1 MLKPVHKR
9 RHWQLALLFALVL
22 FAQQQAFAHQIT
34 HFSHD
39 STQQDPK
46 RDNSSCSKCPAL
58 AHLGDSPPPALTSL
72 DVGPPASLA
81 GAAPCFL
88 FPPRLFTAYRSRA
101 PPIPR

>member
-39 STQQDPK
+39 STHQDWK
-46 RDNSSCSKCPAL
+46 RDNNSCAKCLAL
-58 AHLGDSPPPALTSL
+58 AHLGDSPPSALTIL
-72 DVGPPASLA
+72 DAGSPELRP
-81 GAAPCFL
+81 GAAT
-88 FPPRLFTAYRSRA
+88 RLFFQSRFITAYRSRA

>member
-22 FAQQQAFAHQIT
+22 FAQQQAFAHQIS

-39 STQQDPK
+39 STQQDSK
-46 RDNSSCSKCPAL
+46 RDNSSCAKCPAL

-72 DVGPPASLA
+72 DIGSPELLS
-81 GAAPCFL
+81 GAAPRLL

-101 PPIPR
+101 PPILR